1 MKITHVKVW
10 LVEGVK
16 YNWTLLKIY
25 TDTGHTGVGEATNWP
40 GSPIVYEAAKHAGDR
55 VVGLDPMKT
64 DFIWSKLYRDLNWI
78 GPFGASMCAISG
90 IDMALL
96 DLKGKVLGAP
106 CYELLGGAFRKE
118 ILLYA
123 NYWFTGGGHN
133 AEDYAAQAKK
143 VKEAGFTGLKF
154 DPFAHTNYL
163 YGEDLSS
170 NLTLTTEQQNLAFS
184 VSNAVRDAVGD
195 DFDIMIETHAMLNY
209 SVAVKMAQRLS
220 TLNIAWY
227 EEPAG
232 PESANTL
239 RAMRERIP
247 SNVSIC
253 VGERH
258 YTRYGIKALLEKYVC
273 DIMMP
278 DITRCGGPSEMKR
291 MATMMEAYN
300 VLLAPHNPNGP
311 LSTLASAHVC
321 ASVPNFFRQEFM
333 FNDVEWRD
341 TVIDNP
347 IKDMVKNGHLHLSER
362 PGLGVDLVEEE
373 MKKHP
378 GVLKSRKGFYV

>member
-1 MKITHVKVW
+1 MKITDVKVW
-10 LVEGVK
+10 LVEGIK
-16 YNWTLLKIY
+16 YNWTLVKIY

-40 GSPIVYEAAKHAGDR
+40 GSPIVYEATKH
-55 VVGLDPMKT
+55 VGQRIIGLNPLQT
-64 DFIWSKLYRDLNWI
+64 DFIWTKLYRDLNWV
-78 GPFGASMCAISG
+78 GPYGASMCAISG

-96 DLKGKVLGAP
+96 DLKGKVFGVP
-106 CYELLGGAFRKE
+106 CYELLGGAFRKD

-133 AEDYAAQAKK
+133 TQDYAAQAIK

-163 YGEDLSS
+163 YDENLSHS
-170 NLTLTTEQQNLAFS
+170 LTLTKSQQDLAYELS
-184 VSNAVRDAVGD
+184 KAVREAVGP

-209 SVAVKMAQRLS
+209 NIAVRMAQRLAD
-220 TLNIAWY
+220 LNITWY

-232 PESANTL
+232 PENANTL
-239 RAMRERIP
+239 RAMRDRIP

-258 YTRYGIKALLEKYVC
+258 YTRHGIRPILEQHIC

-333 FNDVEWRD
+333 FNDVLWRD
-341 TVIDNP
+341 EVIDHP
-347 IKDMVKNGHLHLSER
+347 IMDMIENGFLHLSDR
-362 PGLGVDLVEEE
+362 PGLGVDLVEDVME
-373 MKKHP
+373 KHP
-378 GVLKSRKGFYV
+378 GIVEPRAGFYV